1 MALRFRHSLTAFV
14 FLLAVALA
22 APAGAYEV
30 DQYHD
35 RDSPLADS
43 TAVLEARVNAALL
56 EVAADWRGPR
66 DELRFARAIYWKL
79 GGPHWVD
86 KIERFAMTSPEVE
99 RLPKGRSIYS
109 QPPLFTSPVLFFF
122 GLGERLKLAEVRIG
136 SDKLGHFFSQGYK
149 YFRRQRRGWSEERF
163 VGWAA
168 RVEGW
173 LFGEYTTRVYSN
185 ADMVANYEG
194 YLFYRSLFEDGIVP
208 GKGAIVIF
216 ENGGENG
223 GENDGE
229 NGGARIARPFAWGD
243 HVNEY
248 WDEALNPSL
257 LGAGLRHHVSREL
270 SALCSVYATRL
281 DLFVP
286 VRDAELARRYAHIGM
301 KDARYNRL
309 DRFCSGEPLPAPT
322 PPASALA
329 GK

>member
-1 MALRFRHSLTAFV
+1 MTLPFRRALAAFA
-14 FLLAVALA
+14 LLLLA
-22 APAGAYEV
+22 APAWAYEV

-43 TAVLEARVNAALL
+43 TPVLEARVNAALA
-56 EVAADWRGPR
+56 EVAASWRGPR
-66 DELRFARAIYWKL
+66 NELAFARAVYWKL

-86 KIERFAMTSPEVE
+86 RIERFAMTSPEVE
-99 RLPKGRSIYS
+99 RLPKTRSIYS

-136 SDKLGHFFSQGYK
+136 SDKLGHFFSQGFK

-163 VGWAA
+163 VGWAS

-216 ENGGENG
+216 EN
-223 GENDGE
+223 DGE
-229 NGGARIARPFAWGD
+229 NGRARIARPFAWSD
-243 HVNEY
+243 HVNDY

-257 LGAGLRHHVSREL
+257 LGAGLRHHVASQLAE
-270 SALCSVYATRL
+270 LCSAYASRL
-281 DLFVP
+281 ELFVP
-286 VRDAELARRYAHIGM
+286 VRDAELARRYAHVGM

-309 DRFCSGEPLPAPT
+309 DRFCSEER
-322 PPASALA
+322 PASAATALA

>member
-1 MALRFRHSLTAFV
+1 MTLPFRRALAALAC
-14 FLLAVALA
+14 LLPLALA

-35 RDSPLADS
+35 RDAPLADS

-56 EVAADWRGPR
+56 EIAASWRGPR
-66 DELRFARAIYWKL
+66 DELGFARAVYWKL

-86 KIERFAMTSPEVE
+86 KIERFAMKSPEVE

-109 QPPLFTSPVLFFF
+109 RPPLFTSPVLFFF

-136 SDKLGHFFSQGYK
+136 SDKLGHFFSQGFK
-149 YFRRQRRGWSEERF
+149 YFRRQRRGWSEQRL

-208 GKGAIVIF
+208 GKKAIVAF
-216 ENGGENG
+216 ENGG
-223 GENDGE
+223 
-229 NGGARIARPFAWGD
+229 AHIARPFAWSD
-243 HVNEY
+243 HVNDY

-270 SALCSVYATRL
+270 RALCSAYATRL
-281 DLFVP
+281 ELFVP
-286 VRDAELARRYAHIGM
+286 VQDAELARRYAHVGM

-309 DRFCSGEPLPAPT
+309 DRFCSGDPPPAPL
-322 PPASALA
+322 AAALA